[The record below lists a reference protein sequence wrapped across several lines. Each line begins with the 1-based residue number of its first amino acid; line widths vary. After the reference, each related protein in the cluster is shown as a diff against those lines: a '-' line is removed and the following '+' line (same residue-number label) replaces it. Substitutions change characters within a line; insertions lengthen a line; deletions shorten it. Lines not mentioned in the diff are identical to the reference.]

1 MHSLSAARPSP
12 VVMLLFLCRL
22 RSRVGEGRTRLRCAD
37 VTYHSVSL
45 SLSLCLCEMCFHTSG
60 GGGGGGGW
68 LSLFNRQKVNYSLS
82 EGILFHADS
91 STRAVCFGSSS
102 SLVCVCLSTV
112 LLWNVFAL
120 SRRMVLV
127 PLDKTELRQWN

>member
-1 MHSLSAARPSP
+1 
-12 VVMLLFLCRL
+12 
-22 RSRVGEGRTRLRCAD
+22 
-37 VTYHSVSL
+37 
-45 SLSLCLCEMCFHTSG
+45 MCFHTSG

-102 SLVCVCLSTV
+102 SFSLCVFVNGVVMERVCAVEEDGASTT
-112 LLWNVFAL
+112 
-120 SRRMVLV
+120 R
-127 PLDKTELRQWN
+127 